1 MVSEKVANIIEALG
15 KHHDNSSIEVLVK
28 VGTNC
33 ENDEIRELT
42 ARALI
47 RKNDEKALRYML
59 LSRGK
64 GVNDLSSNVA
74 MSTINE
80 IIALKDKTKLYKII
94 DDTLTENIDND
105 IRDTIRS
112 VKALITYSN

>member
-15 KHHDNSSIEVLVK
+15 KHNDNSSIEVLVK

-42 ARALI
+42 ARALVK
-47 RKNDEKALRYML
+47 KNDEKSLRYML

-64 GVNDLSSNVA
+64 GVNDLSSSVA

-80 IIALKDKTKLYKII
+80 LIALKDKTNLYKII
-94 DDTLTENIDND
+94 DETITENIDND

-112 VKALITYSN
+112 IKALINYSN